1 MKNLIKNLTGLLVI
15 FIAILLVSC
24 SAEDGAAGPQGEP
37 GQDGNANVIAS
48 DWIPEEFDDFSI
60 NVTSFSVTDQ
70 AFTQE
75 ILDSGTVLVYGR
87 GGTSVLPLPIVSLNE
102 SYYFGLSVGLNQI
115 TFFVES
121 VDGTFETFEMF
132 TDLRYVI
139 IPANNNNLKGKEVI
153 NFNQM
158 TYYEVIDHFGFN
170 Y

>member
-24 SAEDGAAGPQGEP
+24 SAEDGAVGPQGEP

-87 GGTSVLPLPIVSLNE
+87 GG
-102 SYYFGLSVGLNQI
+102 
-115 TFFVES
+115 
-121 VDGTFETFEMF
+121 
-132 TDLRYVI
+132 
-139 IPANNNNLKGKEVI
+139 
-153 NFNQM
+153 
-158 TYYEVIDHFGFN
+158 
-170 Y
+170 